1 MNYRLSISNQVLP
14 APYVYAFRHLQNKDA
29 KEVERVKGVLKEKE
43 SSINSRYNQGNH
55 IMQAFQLLLRLIFA
69 PRYSG
74 PLRALVIPAPGF
86 LLFSVGLIDA
96 DNVASW
102 PLCLQLT
109 AGQSVTILLLLQQP
123 RFRP

>member
-1 MNYRLSISNQVLP
+1 MEG
-14 APYVYAFRHLQNKDA
+14 
-29 KEVERVKGVLKEKE
+29 KESDKKK

-74 PLRALVIPAPGF
+74 PLRAFVIPAPGF
-86 LLFSVGLIDA
+86 LLFSTVVVAEAGNA
-96 DNVASW
+96 ASW
-102 PLCLQLT
+102 LLCLQLMVD
-109 AGQSVTILLLLQQP
+109 QSVTILLLLQQP